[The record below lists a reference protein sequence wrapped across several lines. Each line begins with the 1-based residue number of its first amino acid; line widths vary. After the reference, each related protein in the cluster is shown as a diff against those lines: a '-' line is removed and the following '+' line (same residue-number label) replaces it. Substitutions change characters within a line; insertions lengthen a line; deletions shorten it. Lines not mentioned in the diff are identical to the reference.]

1 MGLVASASQVREGS
15 VRSVHVGLL
24 AIGVFSV
31 VGFQAI
37 AQQRPPGAIPV
48 GGLTPAQQIAFNEGS
63 HTFSKNYEIA
73 DGLGPVFNDESCSDC
88 HRNGGGTN
96 RTVRRFGRVDRG
108 VFDPLAELGGSL
120 IQSRGIGSITTVDG
134 THDFVGERTPP
145 DATVTTLRR
154 SQAVQ
159 GLGLVDAVPDDTWR
173 ALAQA
178 QLQADPSTAGRVNI
192 VLDLSTGRAAV
203 GKVGWKAQ
211 VPTLMQFAG
220 DALLDEIGIT
230 NPLFRDEVCPQG
242 DCRALDF
249 NPAPAMNDDGRDV
262 EDLTNFMTMLAPPAR
277 GPITDDVFA
286 GEQVFMQIGCDI
298 CHRPTLRSGPSPV
311 DALHR
316 VDFHPYSDFLLHDM
330 GSLGDGIAQGQAT
343 GLEIRTQPLWG
354 LRNTNRFMHDAATN
368 SIEEAIRRH
377 DGQARAAREQFVE
390 LAPGQLAQVLAF
402 LRSL

>member
-1 MGLVASASQVREGS
+1 MREDL

-24 AIGVFSV
+24 AIGVVSL

-63 HTFSKNYEIA
+63 RTFSKRYEIA

-96 RTVRRFGRVDRG
+96 QTVRRFGRVDRG
-108 VFDPLAELGGSL
+108 VFDPLTELGGSL
-120 IQSRGIGSITTVDG
+120 IQSRGIRSITTLDG

-154 SQAVQ
+154 AHAVQ
-159 GLGLVDAVPDDTWR
+159 GLGLVDAVADEAWR

-178 QLQADPSTAGRVNI
+178 ELQADPSTAGRVN
-192 VLDLSTGRAAV
+192 VMLDLSTGRAAV
-203 GKVGWKAQ
+203 GKFGWKAQ
-211 VPTLMQFAG
+211 VPTLTQFAG
-220 DALLDEIGIT
+220 DALLNEIGIT

-262 EDLTNFMTMLAPPAR
+262 EDLANFMTMLAPPPR
-277 GPITDDVFA
+277 GPITDDAIA
-286 GEQVFMQIGCDI
+286 GEQVFMQIGCGT

-311 DALHR
+311 GALNG

-330 GSLGDGIAQGQAT
+330 GSLGDGIVQGQAT
-343 GLEIRTQPLWG
+343 GLEMRTQPLWG

-368 SIEEAIRRH
+368 SLEEAIRRH
-377 DGQARAAREQFVE
+377 DGQARAARDRFIE
-390 LAPGQLAQVLAF
+390 LTGGQLTQLLAF